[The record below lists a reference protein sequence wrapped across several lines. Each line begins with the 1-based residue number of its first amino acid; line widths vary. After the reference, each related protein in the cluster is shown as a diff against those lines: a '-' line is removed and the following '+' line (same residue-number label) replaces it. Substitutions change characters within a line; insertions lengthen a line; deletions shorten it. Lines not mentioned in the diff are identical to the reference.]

1 MTGEPPSADSHYGTP
16 TMNAIFSIQ
25 RFLLALV
32 VIAVAWA
39 PAATIARPGAQ
50 RAAFVTEVSAQ
61 AQSATTELRTG
72 TAAHEDS
79 VTEQA
84 I

>member
-1 MTGEPPSADSHYGTP
+1 MTGKPPYAEGHYGTP

-32 VIAVAWA
+32 VIAVAWV

-50 RAAFVTEVSAQ
+50 RAAFVTEAQ
-61 AQSATTELRTG
+61 AQSDATEHRTG
-72 TAAHEDS
+72 TTAKGDS
-79 VTEQA
+79 LADQT

>member
-1 MTGEPPSADSHYGTP
+1 
-16 TMNAIFSIQ
+16 MNAIFSIQ

-50 RAAFVTEVSAQ
+50 RAAFAAEATAQ
-61 AQSATTELRTG
+61 AQPEVTEHRTG
-72 TAAHEDS
+72 TAAHTDS
-79 VTEQA
+79 LAERA